1 VTPRKKPTTA
11 ASQARPSSKQDLLS
25 ENRPTERGRCHA
37 VVTTRSGFGESTRDA
52 KIRFL
57 LVRRRPELLRDN
69 GIRPMSDW
77 GSSGRRFKSC
87 QPDTGQASRIKR
99 TIAIKRPTSTPPK
112 RTNSSDASP
121 QFKASN
127 VGEICL
133 QRRAESTPT
142 PGSRDIFTVKPV
154 LAAKSPARVPFC
166 QRFDVAQLALVAA
179 TGAAIANARPAGSSR
194 GERAGFARGV
204 RPASAMG

>member
-37 VVTTRSGFGESTRDA
+37 VVTRSGFGESTGDA

-57 LVRRRPELLRDN
+57 LVRLRPELLRDN

-87 QPDTGQASRIKR
+87 QPDKHFR
-99 TIAIKRPTSTPPK
+99 
-112 RTNSSDASP
+112 SSEAVSE
-121 QFKASN
+121 
-127 VGEICL
+127 EIRGHPVCIL
-133 QRRAESTPT
+133 GGRTPT
-142 PGSRDIFTVKPV
+142 HTPTRT
-154 LAAKSPARVPFC
+154 
-166 QRFDVAQLALVAA
+166 
-179 TGAAIANARPAGSSR
+179 RPSLSA
-194 GERAGFARGV
+194 GV
-204 RPASAMG
+204 REAEAGR